1 MRIPVTSVV
10 RNARPAP
17 CSKTQLTG
25 HDGGQLFNPYNTF
38 VEDCAMEKKRHGV
51 SRREFLRLSTLA
63 VGGGYLGLKA
73 GKAAAGMMGGG
84 GGGMGGGRMGGG
96 GMGGGVI
103 DPPVGGLFADP
114 PVLMGT
120 PVVDETLGE
129 YTLYSVD
136 AKEVPATVNGVSA
149 KVLAYFDNDP
159 LAELR
164 DAFVCPTLVASPNE
178 RIRLRFRN
186 ALPPAG
192 TNILG
197 HMRNVT
203 NVHVHGLHVSPEYD
217 AMSGLPADNVHAVML
232 APNDPTV
239 VEYDYDL
246 RYQRPGSIVLYHPH
260 IHGTVAEQFWGG
272 LVGAIDVGDDFPA
285 LAAYPRNLLLLKD
298 VTISGGAPEAYTMVS
313 EYMMGK
319 EGNVV
324 TVNGIVNP
332 LLQVYPGDV
341 RRLRILNVSTAR
353 FYRLAIEGHALH
365 IIGADGGL
373 LDKPYA
379 QSEILVAPGERVDV
393 LVKATTTAG
402 RYRLLS
408 LPYARHGNMTSA
420 QITLATLEVST
431 SAPGSVKSLP
441 SLKRAFNPE
450 AMRIGDD
457 PTLARSRFTL
467 SMGHGRGYI
476 NGITF
481 EILADGSIQATEH
494 HSMVGTDEIWE
505 VVNSSGM
512 DHPWHQH
519 VNDAQVLSMTGGDA
533 NLAKYAQLY
542 TRVPAWKDTIIIPKW
557 GTVTFRIPIRDFGGM
572 TMFHCHIL
580 EHEDIG
586 MMGMWHIMGDG
597 GMGGM

>member
-1 MRIPVTSVV
+1 MGKK
-10 RNARPAP
+10 
-17 CSKTQLTG
+17 KTGL
-25 HDGGQLFNPYNTF
+25 
-38 VEDCAMEKKRHGV
+38 
-51 SRREFLRLSTLA
+51 SRREFLRMSTLA
-63 VGGGYLGLKA
+63 VGGGYLGLSA
-73 GKAAAGMMGGG
+73 ARAAAGMMGGG
-84 GGGMGGGRMGGG
+84 GGGMGGGGMGGG
-96 GMGGGVI
+96 GMGGGVV

-114 PVLMGT
+114 PLLRGT
-120 PVVDETLGE
+120 PMSDGMVGP

-136 AKEVPATVNGVSA
+136 AKEIDATVNGASA
-149 KVLAYFDNDP
+149 RVMAYFDNDP
-159 LAELR
+159 LAQLR
-164 DAFVCPTLVASPNE
+164 GAFVCPTIVASPGE
-178 RIRLRFRN
+178 RVRLRFRN
-186 ALPPAG
+186 ALPYAG

-197 HMRNVT
+197 HTRNVT

-217 AMSGLPADNVHAVML
+217 AMSGLPADNVHAIML

-246 RYQRPGSIVLYHPH
+246 RSQRPGSTALYHPH

-272 LVGAIDVGDDFPA
+272 LVGAIDVRDDFAA
-285 LAAYPRNLLLLKD
+285 LAPYERNLLLLKD
-298 VTISGGAPEAYTMVS
+298 VTISGGAPEPYTMTS

-341 RRLRILNVSTAR
+341 RRLRILNVSNAR
-353 FYRLAIEGHALH
+353 FYRLAIEGHTLH
-365 IIGADGGL
+365 VIGADGGL

-379 QSEILVAPGERVDV
+379 QSEILLSPAERVDV

-431 SAPGSVKSLP
+431 SAPGSAKNLP
-441 SLKRAFNPE
+441 SLKKPFNPE
-450 AMRIGDD
+450 AARIGDD
-457 PTLARSRFTL
+457 PMLARPRFTL
-467 SMGHGRGYI
+467 SMSHGRGYI
-476 NGITF
+476 NGTSF
-481 EILADGSIQATEH
+481 EILADGSIHAFHH
-494 HSMVGTDEIWE
+494 HSTVGTDEIWE
-505 VVNSSGM
+505 IVNGSGM

-519 VNDAQVLSMTGGDA
+519 INDAQLLSVTGGDA
-533 NLAKYAQLY
+533 TFAKYAQLY

-557 GTVTFRIPIRDFGGM
+557 GTATFRIPIRDFEGM